1 MTTAITLI
9 TPDIYGTF
17 DKMAKDI
24 VASQFTRLT
33 EFQVKYIFLKGYELG
48 ISPMQA
54 LDGINNIAGKP
65 TCSPQLMLA
74 LINRSGQV
82 EDIIIDSDDA
92 RCVVTMK
99 RKGRSA
105 HTETFWLKD
114 AKAMGLDSKDN
125 WKKQPRIMM
134 KWRCVAACARIV
146 YPDIIQ
152 NLLTHEEMG
161 ADVSVTD
168 DGDMVVISKPVDPP
182 QPPAVQIPATVEPV
196 VVTSTA
202 TPTPPASAPV
212 TPKYG
217 VTTNAGEPPAGEY
230 KPNKWTQTEKDY
242 FWEKALPLYD
252 HPNHA
257 GNSIEKMKMAGAFNG
272 KTPDEALDIVRKHV
286 AEKVAS

>member
-9 TPDIYGTF
+9 TPDVYSTF
-17 DKMAKDI
+17 DLMAKDI
-24 VASQFTRLT
+24 VKSGFTKLN
-33 EFQVKYIFLKGYELG
+33 EFQIKYVLFKGYELG

-82 EDIIIDSDDA
+82 DDIIIDSDDK

-105 HTETFWLKD
+105 HTETFWLQD
-114 AKAMGLDSKDN
+114 AKAMGLDGKDN

-161 ADVSVTD
+161 ADVVVTE
-168 DGDMVVISKPVDPP
+168 DGDMTVISRVEPP
-182 QPPAVQIPATVEPV
+182 QAPPAAQIPATVVEPPV
-196 VVTSTA
+196 VVESPVV
-202 TPTPPASAPV
+202 TPQNPYAAVAPV
-212 TPKYG
+212 K
-217 VTTNAGEPPAGEY
+217 AA
-230 KPNKWTQTEKDY
+230 KWTEDEVKAFY
-242 FWEKALPLYD
+242 AGALPLYD
-252 HPNHA
+252 NEFHGH
-257 GNSIEKMKMAGAFNG
+257 NSINLMKTEGAFNG
-272 KTPDEALDIVRKHV
+272 KTVAEAVEIVRKHV
-286 AEKVAS
+286 GGVKEGAVA